1 MYMKYLT
8 ILTVGILLMQ
18 GMQSIHAQTV
28 QNLPSP
34 PTTIRKNHAPV
45 NVLSQIPEYP
55 GGEDALNLYIRAN
68 LHKSVIYYYTKKRPS
83 DIRRPTIVSFIVRT
97 DGSLSNIKIK
107 QCPANGWGERY
118 DKMIMTL
125 IKNMPHWNPG
135 LDQNGNPRSCRY
147 TLRIEESTLFDFPAQ
162 TVYSDL
168 RDEWCANP

>member
-1 MYMKYLT
+1 MYMKHLT
-8 ILTVGILLMQ
+8 IFAVGFLLMH
-18 GMQSIHAQTV
+18 GMQSIHAQVVHDQPFT
-28 QNLPSP
+28 
-34 PTTIRKNHAPV
+34 PTTIRQKTTPV
-45 NVLSQIPEYP
+45 NILSQMPEYP

-68 LHKSVIYYYTKKRPS
+68 LHKSVIYYYTKTRPS

-125 IKNMPHWNPG
+125 IKNMPQWNPG

-147 TLRIEESTLFDFPAQ
+147 TLRIDESTLFDFPAQ
-162 TVYSDL
+162 STYSDL